1 MLAKSCIFFFSLY
14 LLGLGYVESG
24 TDAVGDG
31 YGGLDWYQNLPAV
44 AIDYKITIEAGKFKN
59 MSPNIMF
66 YWKRYHK
73 LINLNFLGKEDCY
86 YQFVTAGASF
96 YVSFQVNLLRS

>member
-1 MLAKSCIFFFSLY
+1 MWTNGQIFFSLERDEDFHLFIPQFVRSEMLVKSWISVFLIY

-44 AIDYKITIEAGKFKN
+44 AIDYKITIEAGKFGQCVAAHLVLSLTDHKN
-59 MSPNIMF
+59 
-66 YWKRYHK
+66 Y
-73 LINLNFLGKEDCY
+73 
-86 YQFVTAGASF
+86 
-96 YVSFQVNLLRS
+96 